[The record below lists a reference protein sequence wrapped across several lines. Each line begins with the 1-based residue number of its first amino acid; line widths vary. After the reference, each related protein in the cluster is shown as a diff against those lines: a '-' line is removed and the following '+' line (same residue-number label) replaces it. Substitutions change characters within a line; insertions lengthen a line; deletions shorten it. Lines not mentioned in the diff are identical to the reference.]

1 MPNISHKAEAL
12 PASAIRKLVPFAD
25 AAEAKGI
32 HVFHLNI
39 GAPDIKSPDCALEA
53 VHNLS
58 LHHVSYTHSAGRA
71 SLRRKLVEDYYK
83 KVGIDISQEE
93 LIVTIGGSE
102 AIEIALSVCCDD
114 GDDILIMEPYYT
126 NYNTFCRKLN
136 LHLRTVH
143 TNIRDGFRMPDLSE
157 FEKALTPKTRA
168 VFINNPV
175 NPTGTIYS
183 KEMILEI
190 GKFCLEHDLFLISDE
205 VYREFC
211 YTDEPY
217 FSAMNIP
224 GLEQN
229 VILVDSVSKRYNLCG
244 ARTGMIVSRNKDVMK
259 AAMKYAQARLS
270 PPLIGQ
276 IASEGAIDAP
286 QEYFDEVREEYIR
299 RRDYTLERLN
309 AMEGVYSPV
318 PMGAFYTLAELPI
331 DDSESFAKWLLT
343 SFSIN
348 SQTTMVTPAKSF
360 YSNQED
366 GMRQVRI
373 AYVLEVP
380 ELKKAL
386 DILEE
391 ALKNYPGRTLRP

>member
-1 MPNISHKAEAL
+1 MPKISHKADAL

-39 GAPDIKSPDCALEA
+39 GAPDIKSPDCALDA

-58 LHHVSYTHSAGRA
+58 LHHVSYTHSAGLP
-71 SLRRKLVEDYYK
+71 SLRRKLVEGYYK

-102 AIEIALSVCCDD
+102 AIEIAMSVCCDD

-143 TNIRDGFRMPDLSE
+143 TNIRNGFKMPDMSE

-168 VFINNPV
+168 VFINNPG

-183 KEMILEI
+183 KETIMKI

-224 GLEQN
+224 GLEQH
-229 VILVDSVSKRYNLCG
+229 VIMVDSVSKRYNLCG
-244 ARTGMIVSRNKDVMK
+244 ARTGMFVSRNKEVMT

-276 IASEGAIDAP
+276 KASEGAIDAP
-286 QEYFDEVREEYIR
+286 QEYFDSVREEYIR
-299 RRDYTLERLN
+299 RRDYTLKRLN
-309 AMEGVYSPV
+309 AMEGVFSPV

-360 YSNQED
+360 YSNPAD

-380 ELKKAL
+380 ELEKAL

-391 ALKNYPGRTLRP
+391 ALKQYPGRTLR

>member
-1 MPNISHKAEAL
+1 MPQ
-12 PASAIRKLVPFAD
+12 SAIRKLVPFAD
-25 AAEAKGI
+25 AAKERGI
-32 HVFHLNI
+32 KIYHLNI
-39 GAPDIKSPDCALEA
+39 GQPDIETPQGALQALANTKIKVLEY
-53 VHNLS
+53 S
-58 LHHVSYTHSAGRA
+58 HSAGIM
-71 SLRRKLVEDYYK
+71 SYRKKLCEYYHRHN
-83 KVGIDISQEE
+83 IEITPNQI
-93 LIVTIGGSE
+93 IVTTGGSE
-102 AIEIALSVCCDD
+102 ALQMAFTVCLNPGDEI
-114 GDDILIMEPYYT
+114 IIPEPYYT

-168 VFINNPV
+168 VFINNPG

-183 KEMILEI
+183 KEMIMEI

-360 YSNQED
+360 YSHQED

-391 ALKNYPGRTLRP
+391 ALKNYPGRTLR